1 MEVPGFEHCEKTAE
15 SGFVSY
21 WQAYQRSLDR
31 QVTLMILRPDAVA
44 DPDVRQ
50 AFLRDIRIMASLK
63 HPALFQVYDVVELD
77 AALAVVMEHLTGT
90 PLRHYVRQRGHAEE
104 PKALTIAR
112 WVAEGLCFVYEKTGL
127 VHRVLTPDQVWIDAD
142 GQVKMV
148 GLGFHAI
155 VEKIGYSAADLPFL
169 APELI
174 RRRDDPDYRADL
186 YALGAL
192 LYFMVTGRAP
202 FEGYSAEQMI
212 SLAVKGQVPAP
223 MTLTDGSSMAFNQ
236 FLARMMMKEPAHRYA
251 GWRTAMQEMDKVLDG
266 AKFLLSGRKVGGIST
281 ILMPLSGAPARG
293 AGTGAASSPG
303 ARAAAPRP
311 ADARPGAGLVT
322 AGALLL
328 VAAFWG
334 WTGWR
339 LWRLPPPALDP
350 PRPPTVRTSAPV
362 PVPTPAPS
370 AGEIGGD
377 QRPAARVRVVRRMP
391 SEPAP
396 LPAEPDSAPPAFAEA
411 DRFDGLTDQ
420 LVAHLATGACARAM
434 VLLDQAVR
442 APEWADDTVRLENLR
457 RLLARGGNPEF
468 LVAEGLRQHTGRKI
482 SLHLSGRLTETTVN
496 RVEGAVVV
504 LTEDTLSGSLSMQKH
519 VRLPVSAIA
528 LSDQVRLMA
537 AGNGPEYVLA
547 RMLLYVK
554 GGARPRAQALV
565 DQVGDLGPAFRRYL
579 EGLP

>member
-1 MEVPGFEHCEKTAE
+1 
-15 SGFVSY
+15 
-21 WQAYQRSLDR
+21 
-31 QVTLMILRPDAVA
+31 
-44 DPDVRQ
+44 
-50 AFLRDIRIMASLK
+50 
-63 HPALFQVYDVVELD
+63 
-77 AALAVVMEHLTGT
+77 
-90 PLRHYVRQRGHAEE
+90 
-104 PKALTIAR
+104 
-112 WVAEGLCFVYEKTGL
+112 
-127 VHRVLTPDQVWIDAD
+127 
-142 GQVKMV
+142 
-148 GLGFHAI
+148 
-155 VEKIGYSAADLPFL
+155 
-169 APELI
+169 
-174 RRRDDPDYRADL
+174 
-186 YALGAL
+186 
-192 LYFMVTGRAP
+192 
-202 FEGYSAEQMI
+202 
-212 SLAVKGQVPAP
+212 
-223 MTLTDGSSMAFNQ
+223 
-236 FLARMMMKEPAHRYA
+236 
-251 GWRTAMQEMDKVLDG
+251 MQEMDKVLDG

-334 WTGWR
+334 WIGWH

-350 PRPPTVRTSAPV
+350 PRPPAVRPSAP
-362 PVPTPAPS
+362 AP
-370 AGEIGGD
+370 
-377 QRPAARVRVVRRMP
+377 RPP
-391 SEPAP
+391 
-396 LPAEPDSAPPAFAEA
+396 APPACAEA
-411 DRFDGLTDQ
+411 DRFEGWTDQ

-579 EGLP
+579 EALP